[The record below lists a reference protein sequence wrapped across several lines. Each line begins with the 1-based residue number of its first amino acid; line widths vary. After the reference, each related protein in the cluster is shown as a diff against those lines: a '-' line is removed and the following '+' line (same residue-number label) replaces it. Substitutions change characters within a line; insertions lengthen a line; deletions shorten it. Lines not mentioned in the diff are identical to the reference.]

1 MRPAPTPSPRLAALL
16 LALLPAGL
24 CAAPAAKSDIQPA
37 QRRKPSV
44 DLGAQLTQSPP
55 AVSIQSGLRNP
66 FHPEGFNM
74 PDPDE
79 QRSKSAQS
87 QASGKP
93 TTDAEI
99 LAVIADK
106 LIPSGTAVLNGEPI
120 LIIRQKKIKR
130 GDRLS
135 ISFDGRDY
143 EVEITDIQRTT
154 FSLRLEKAQVTRPIK
169 TGKTPTP

>member
-1 MRPAPTPSPRLAALL
+1 MRPAPTSSPRLAACLL
-16 LALLPAGL
+16 GLLPAVL
-24 CAAPAAKSDIQPA
+24 AAAPAAKSDIQPA
-37 QRRKPSV
+37 QRRKPTV
-44 DLGAQLTQSPP
+44 DLAAQLSQPSP
-55 AVSIQSGLRNP
+55 AVSVQPGLRNP
-66 FHPEGFNM
+66 FHPEGFNL

-79 QRSKSAQS
+79 QHAKSS
-87 QASGKP
+87 QAQAPGKP

-99 LAVIADK
+99 LAIIAEK
-106 LIPSGTAVLNGEPI
+106 LSPSGTAVLNGEPI

-169 TGKTPTP
+169 SGKTPTP